1 MNVDIRAILGA
12 RGVGQVIFAAASM
25 KVAAPF
31 SFYRH
36 LGRLGVLPYRSL
48 RVFVPAAIGLE
59 GAWGIALAVN
69 LLPRLVLPLS
79 ALALAVLTSVTFWS
93 IRSGKTEDC
102 GCYGGFITP
111 SIWQTVALNGLYV
124 LLIVAAWA
132 ASSAESTYAMWQI
145 AAVTISAVVLGGL
158 AEYALRFEFSNGVPL
173 FTPSPLKIGN
183 RWKRRWAGT
192 AAYQLEPA
200 HLLAY
205 LGPDCPYCKRWVR
218 ALNVIHESPA
228 LPPVTAIL
236 SSSQKAIEDF
246 VVETGVRFPVATISQ
261 AKMQRLSSA
270 VPTTV
275 LIEHG
280 TIKDVWSGAFFS
292 ESFTRRFK
300 EVFFPSAPQS
310 DGSSQ
315 QAGSPSQS

>member
-1 MNVDIRAILGA
+1 MTVESWAMLGA
-12 RGVGQVIFAAASM
+12 RGVGLVILAAALM

-36 LGRLGVLPYRSL
+36 VGRLDLLPRPGL
-48 RVFVPAAIGLE
+48 RVFVPAAIGIE
-59 GAWGIALAVN
+59 GGWGVALAVG

-79 ALALAVLTSVTFWS
+79 ALALAVLTVLTFWS
-93 IRSGKTEDC
+93 VKSGKTEDC

-132 ASSAESTYAMWQI
+132 ASSAGSFYAIWQI
-145 AAVTISAVVLGGL
+145 AAVTVSAVVLGGV
-158 AEYALRFEFSNGVPL
+158 AEYALRFEFSKGVPL

-192 AAYQLEPA
+192 AANQLGSA

-246 VVETGVRFPVATISQ
+246 VLETGVRFPIATISQ

-280 TIKDVWSGAFFS
+280 TIKDVWKGAIFS

-300 EVFFPSAPQS
+300 EVFFPSALQS
-310 DGSSQ
+310 GGDSHKAS
-315 QAGSPSQS
+315 SPSQ